1 MKPRLTKIMFD
12 ILGLICCIVPPAACT
27 CAYFPLWRE
36 TVGDWQMVGGTAVVL
51 AIIVFVV
58 ISKYIK
64 SRMRTPSP
72 VVIALAAWLTSEVV
86 YKVIDQL
93 RVITL
98 WMFIG
103 CAIGAVF
110 FWLAEQAEKK
120 EKE

>member
-1 MKPRLTKIMFD
+1 M
-12 ILGLICCIVPPAACT
+12 
-27 CAYFPLWRE
+27 
-36 TVGDWQMVGGTAVVL
+36 L
-51 AIIVFVV
+51 AIIAFVV
-58 ISKYIK
+58 LSKYIK